1 VTEQASLVAAALV
14 VAMLVSA
21 GCAPKRLELPTG
33 AGEPAPDAQAIVAQ
47 TLVRCRA
54 LRTLTAEIRLSGRAG
69 RQKLRGRLIAG
80 FQAPDSLRLEAAAP
94 FGPPVFI
101 LAASGEH
108 STLLLPRDARV
119 LTDAPPAG
127 ILAALAGPALSPGE
141 LLPLLAGCPAIDP
154 TITDV
159 RRHGTAWL
167 SFASDRS
174 TVYLRERSGTWTI
187 VAIERPALRVD
198 YSQVSGAQ
206 PGTIQLRDPTA
217 SASRFDLS
225 LAMSQVEIN
234 VEIPKEAFVVKVPD
248 DAVPMTLDDLRQAGP
263 MRDETEQRHG
273 TS

>member
-1 VTEQASLVAAALV
+1 VTEQSSLVGAALVAA
-14 VAMLVSA
+14 MFVSA

-33 AGEPAPDAQAIVAQ
+33 AGEPASDAQAIVAQ
-47 TLVRCRA
+47 TLARCRG

-127 ILAALAGPALSPGE
+127 ILEALAGPALAPGE

-154 TITDV
+154 TVTDV

-174 TVYLRERSGTWTI
+174 TVYVRERSGTWSI

-198 YSQVSGAQ
+198 YSQVAGAQ
-206 PGTIQLRDPTA
+206 PGTIHLRDPA
-217 SASRFDLS
+217 PAPRFDLS

-248 DAVPMTLDDLRQAGP
+248 DAAPMTLDDLRQAGP
-263 MRDETEQRHG
+263 IRDETEQRHG
-273 TS
+273 SS